1 MSDFAKIEVTKNN
14 DTKTA
19 STSTHRR
26 NNDDAANVST
36 KQHNVFGKIVNYF
49 KHEDPGV
56 DVDYETDIII
66 KKEKDDYQI
75 AISQDGKFAAT
86 FDTANLLIKILQ
98 NTDYRSFKKKLS
110 SDNKNE
116 SNGSIEIDKTIAYF
130 KINDDFNIKKFY
142 RNETKTE
149 YKESVSKEGEE
160 NDDFNVKNVVIGSGE
175 LDDFNIDSNET
186 KIKYEKSASRKKDKF
201 RWSFDVSN
209 MHHKND
215 AESFI
220 FVAISRINIDEDM
233 RKTEEPDYE
242 RKNLHERKFKI
253 SNEPP
258 VFEHKVRITEESK
271 ETALPN
277 KGIAIYRIELIIEDK
292 DEVNEEE
299 KKDKKKEKK
308 NEKNE
313 KRDEENYV
321 INAVTCYYSNN
332 ISGICRFIESSSE
345 DNVDKSRDV
354 VIKLRR
360 FIILN
365 IHGIYDL
372 EFNDHYDSF
381 KPGEKFEYPQSLK
394 RKLNNWY
401 SDKSGGCMKRLLS
414 CIYDK
419 YFLVTLYKKD
429 IQSFE
434 VYNLEKM
441 ELETTA
447 KRVKKEDELHN
458 FVEKKNYNCFT
469 ISRLHLC
476 YTQGN
481 NIIKLYCME
490 NGLQVVS
497 KKFEEVERIHLLE
510 FIDGDKKLLI
520 IGEDPKDDSKKK
532 LKFIV
537 WNLYKTGKYE
547 IGDFQITNIDNV
559 ENPDTCFNMENLD
572 ACLARTSGN
581 ILQIGNDGKV
591 SSVVKKVKE
600 ILRQNNENDEV
611 KYLKISESDNSVI
624 KVDKKNINKIE
635 PWVPYKYERKIY
647 TFDHENETFQL
658 IVGSST
664 VQIWHRIKNE
674 DDNKDKYEFFHK
686 DKSFLEYIWTNH
698 IPVNQEREKTELRVD
713 TLEYVLEDGSANKI
727 SDFYLRVYWYE
738 SKNAKMGEQDIQEDR
753 DYTKVKEYAKEED
766 KDIDDI
772 ENKRINDS
780 LKVKRCEKEIK
791 LKDVIEKFRVIRHA
805 CRALEHFNKRYI
817 NKDLVDNYAR
827 ACNHEIM
834 ITYIKHIVWKFVK
847 YDPQNFKLLDVRY
860 NIMKNLILSD
870 CDDLIKFI
878 LFGDDETF
886 RNKNEEIG
894 HIPKNKLWP
903 EKEFLRGDDLDF
915 DKRKDKLKDKFEPQ
929 NDMELA
935 IYHCKGKRLKFI
947 IYIIKYHLL
956 QLSSITDKDTTI
968 VAYLLEYYS
977 RNARNCAGWMCTVSK
992 AIPLLF
998 EYYDSYAEKLFF
1010 KECFAGQTQD
1020 SVEILEQYL
1029 ERHDNKFRTFEVDKM
1044 KTYKHKYFKDKNF
1057 KIIESPLLR
1066 IVPLSNFTV
1075 SNIEKKTEEHDSFK
1089 IISNRILLLFIPQ
1102 RYKFSPNDKIKL
1114 SPFSRMVLCRNDNI
1128 YINPAIE
1135 AVINFRWRTARNYF
1149 FSLFIRFLI
1158 FAICFGLI
1166 SWAYLNHN
1174 TLISPNFLFI
1184 IIVLFYYLAIYQ
1196 LITELLQ
1203 FRYHGSKNYFS
1214 EIYNIFDVISILFT
1228 VIIMSI
1234 ICKYFKFSDG
1244 FGSIEETNTGLIV
1257 GISFSIF
1264 LLWIELIFYLR
1275 LIPYIGIYI
1284 YHVEIICKTIFPFF
1298 LFILIVVL
1306 AFTHTMFI
1314 LLRNPVN
1321 IPTINSTYSGVA
1333 TNALTNETLIIELTS
1348 DFDPTSSDN
1357 PYTSFSRAIMATY
1370 FWISDIWVQTNEF
1383 DFWVVDIYTFIASI
1397 FLVIILQNMLIAF
1410 MSDEYTEVRAK
1421 SRQILLKNKANHI
1434 ADYEALHHLNSE
1446 PQPKYIY
1453 YIGQPENYEEWHN
1466 TRKDNV
1472 KSSICENLN
1481 EKSILTKFMRRDYD
1495 QYSIWKYD
1503 NYDNIIRMNTE
1514 KFKNDFSKNTK
1525 YLIEKFNVGRK
1536 SIDRVDKI
1544 KKMLKDEVKKFYNE
1558 SIEGIN
1564 IVKESLNEEVNNF
1577 EN

>member
-935 IYHCKGKRLKFI
+935 IYHCK
-947 IYIIKYHLL
+947 
-956 QLSSITDKDTTI
+956 DKDTTI

-1135 AVINFRWRTARNYF
+1135 AVINFH
-1149 FSLFIRFLI
+1149 FLP
-1158 FAICFGLI
+1158 
-1166 SWAYLNHN
+1166 SSN
-1174 TLISPNFLFI
+1174 
-1184 IIVLFYYLAIYQ
+1184 
-1196 LITELLQ
+1196 
-1203 FRYHGSKNYFS
+1203 
-1214 EIYNIFDVISILFT
+1214 
-1228 VIIMSI
+1228 
-1234 ICKYFKFSDG
+1234 
-1244 FGSIEETNTGLIV
+1244 
-1257 GISFSIF
+1257 
-1264 LLWIELIFYLR
+1264 
-1275 LIPYIGIYI
+1275 
-1284 YHVEIICKTIFPFF
+1284 
-1298 LFILIVVL
+1298 
-1306 AFTHTMFI
+1306 TMFI